1 MRRTVP
7 RVLNNPLSAYE
18 KRVTRFPIE
27 IERILQVCIEKN
39 TETSARSCLAQ
50 DGPRIFLEEINMSA
64 ITTTIY
70 EGYEIHTRAVPTG
83 DVWAAEYSV
92 SKDGETKIPWTRANI
107 AEGLPTHGTA
117 NHAALD
123 NARADINDKLLKF
136 S

>member
-1 MRRTVP
+1 
-7 RVLNNPLSAYE
+7 
-18 KRVTRFPIE
+18 
-27 IERILQVCIEKN
+27 
-39 TETSARSCLAQ
+39 
-50 DGPRIFLEEINMSA
+50 MSA

-123 NARADINDKLLKF
+123 NARADIDDKLLKF